1 MQQFHAGLAGTDLR
15 SSSSEVLVQRMDSEA
30 SVRLLGVA
38 HRTGYLPQLTVAS
51 GYYEKAKLRDVS
63 ESDEHSAD
71 GETVPPLCIRDEK
84 IIGLAMEGR

>member
-1 MQQFHAGLAGTDLR
+1 MN
-15 SSSSEVLVQRMDSEA
+15 SEP
-30 SVRLLGVA
+30 SVRLHGMG
-38 HRTGYLPQLTVAS
+38 HCTEDLPRLMVAS
-51 GYYEKAKLRDVS
+51 GYYERANPRDVS